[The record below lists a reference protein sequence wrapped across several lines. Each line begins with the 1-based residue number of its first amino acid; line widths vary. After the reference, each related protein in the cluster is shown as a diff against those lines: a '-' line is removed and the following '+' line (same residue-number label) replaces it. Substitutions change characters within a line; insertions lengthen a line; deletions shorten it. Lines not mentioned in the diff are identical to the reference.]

1 MVTVK
6 QIAAFIAGVGW
17 GAGYIDVVPALA
29 FIGGLYIGSEDA
41 VIITAGFVGLLVGL
55 ILVRRGAAG
64 AGTQRASA

>member
-17 GAGYIDVVPALA
+17 GMGYVDTIPALA
-29 FIGGLYIGSEDA
+29 FIGGLYIGSEDS
-41 VIITAGFVGLLVGL
+41 VIILAAFAGLLVGL